1 MSTKAPARKN
11 VEDIYPLSP
20 MQQGMLFHSILEPDS
35 ATYHEQ
41 LYFIL
46 NGDLDL
52 SAFKK
57 ALNAL
62 VDRHPVLRTA
72 MVYKKRDKMLQVVHR
87 EVEFPLHILDWRD
100 KSESDRREA
109 FTQKLQNDRQDGF
122 NLSKAPLARMTLIR
136 YSEKSWQVLWSN
148 HHVILDGW
156 SNPILMAE
164 LFSLYEAHRKGTD
177 IALPPARPYRE
188 YIAWLNKQDPQKAA
202 SFWKNLLQGFTEPTS
217 VPADSPAGKTGEGEQ
232 ACDTVE
238 TKLSAELNDKLKTLA
253 QQNHLTINTLVQGA
267 WALLLGNYS
276 RSNDVV
282 FGATVSGRPPVI
294 PGVESMV
301 GLFINTLPLRV
312 KTSPA
317 DTVSSWLK
325 KIQQQSVAMRDFEYS
340 SLADVQRQSG
350 IDSRQALFDSIVVF
364 ENFPVDK
371 SLKEAKTSITV
382 SDFDSYEQTNF
393 PLVLVASSQ
402 DETMLELTYRRD
414 MFQAS
419 GARRLLAQISTL
431 LEKFAHNPE
440 ARVAEIDLLRK
451 EERPLLLEEYNAAWP
466 ARPLAQND
474 AKALIENAAEKY
486 AESNAVIFD
495 GGSQKLSYK
504 QLNRQANRLAHYL
517 LQKGVG
523 PESRVGLMFRRG
535 PQMISAVWAVIK
547 SGAAYVP
554 LDSGYPAERL
564 RYIAE
569 DAGMSLLLCDN
580 SEDADILDNAIAH
593 VVDVNKL
600 STEDLPENDPDISV
614 LPQQL
619 VYMIY
624 TSGSTGR
631 PKGTLITHRG
641 LLHYLSW
648 TLQAYP
654 LDQGC
659 GSLLHST
666 IAFDATVTAL
676 FTPLLTGKAITLAD
690 QGDDLEALSKALLR
704 QKDFSLVKITPA
716 HMEMLGYQIPADKA
730 AGLSNAFVIGG
741 ENLTSRQIE
750 FWQKNAP
757 GMHLFN
763 EYGPT
768 ETVVGCVVY
777 DAAGWQGR
785 GSVPIGRAI
794 PNSPVYVLDENLQ
807 PVAHGVPG
815 ELYISGTG
823 VARGYHRRPAL
834 TAGRFVPDP
843 FAQTSGSRM
852 YRSGDLVRWQDDGQL
867 VFLGRID
874 DQVKIRGYRI
884 ETGEIESILGGVDG
898 IETCAVIART
908 NKAGDAYL
916 AAYYVSATDKKEDAL
931 RAELKNVLP
940 DYMLPAAFVKMDAI
954 PLTANGK
961 VDRRALPV
969 PQIEGNAK
977 TFVAPR
983 NAAEELLAT
992 IWREILG
999 VDRVGIH
1006 DNFFELGGHSLT
1018 ATRLISRIRQ
1028 SFEVELPLKDV
1039 FEASTI
1045 AQLAE
1050 IVERLRS
1057 SGKST
1062 LPPIEPISRE
1072 GDIPVSLPQQR
1083 LWFIDQFSPGNF
1095 AYNIPFAV
1103 KIDGKLDKEILEE
1116 SFNRVIQRHEILRTR
1131 FVNRQGEPF
1140 QEIEDSLDFS
1150 LTVNDL
1156 SEEETA
1162 KRDDLVKNI
1171 LREDARRTFSLD
1183 QLPLFKVQLIRLDK
1197 NIHILSAVMHH
1208 IISDGWSMNVL
1219 VHELMAQY
1227 SALKKEETNQL
1238 PALPIQY
1245 ADYAAWQRN
1254 RLQGEVL
1261 EQQLSYWKDHIGL
1274 NPPVLELQ
1282 GDYRRPAVQT
1292 FNGRNVDFELDATV
1306 TNAINA
1312 YCRKEGVTL
1321 FMLLLAAWQSLLRRY
1336 SGQEQVLVGSPVSGR
1351 QHGQTEELIGFFV
1364 NTILLKADFSEKPVF
1379 KQLLRQVRE
1388 NVLNAYAHQDIPFEQ
1403 LVDLLQPERDMAHPP
1418 LFQAAFILQNRP
1430 QTLAETAGLAFSPV
1444 EPDSA
1449 VAKVD
1454 ISLYCAESDDRILA
1468 RLEYNAD
1475 IFKTETIERMRD
1487 HLLYFLRSA
1496 LQKPDLPLARIN
1508 MLPDDERRLLLQD
1521 WNDTERAFETGQ
1533 TVPGRFEEWVEKQ
1546 PQHPAL
1552 SFNGVDRSYAEV
1564 NGNANRLAHYLRE
1577 GGVGPESIVGIC
1589 MERSFEM
1596 VEAMLAILKA
1606 GGAYLPLDP
1615 GYPDERLHYMI
1626 EDSGAQ
1632 AVVTQR
1638 ELADRLQKSACKVV
1652 VPDSSQMQSYKNEN
1666 PDRMGGPEKLAY
1678 LIYTSGS
1685 TGKPKG
1691 TMLAQRGAINLASEQ
1706 KKAFS
1711 IDTHSRILQF
1721 ASLSFDAATWEMLMA
1736 LMNGATL
1743 HLVERDVLASGDLL
1757 VKTLAEQKI
1766 TTITLPPSVLA
1777 VWPED
1782 ARLPDLKTIITAGEK
1797 CPAELVKKWQP
1808 GRQFVNAYG
1817 PTETT
1822 VCASIYETSAQ
1833 EENDPPI
1840 GKNLGNF
1847 ELYVLDGNLEL
1858 LPIGVPGEL
1867 CVGGVGLSRGYL
1879 KRPALSAEKFIP
1891 NPFSEKEGA
1900 RLYRTGDLVRRLAD
1914 GNIEFL
1920 GRIDQQ
1926 VKLRGFRIE
1935 LGEIENAI
1943 RDKVPQ
1949 IKDVLVMVR
1958 GEKESEK
1965 KLTAYIVAG
1974 NELDVPALRSNL
1986 GKVLPDY
1993 MIPAAFVQL
2002 DKMPLT
2008 PNGKIDRKAL
2018 PEPGHDRSQ
2027 LSREFVAPRNDYEK
2041 TVAAII
2047 GELLNIERVGVHDN
2061 FFELGGHSLLA
2072 TKFVSRVRDEL
2083 GVELPLRAL
2092 FENPTVEGVALA
2104 LAGPEA
2110 RRLDEDEPEIEAAER
2125 GDEDL
2130 SALLGELE
2138 GLSEE
2143 EVRALL
2149 DEEDENKEGDD
2160 KIDG

>member
-1 MSTKAPARKN
+1 MSTKAAARKN

-41 LYFIL
+41 LYFVL
-46 NGDLDL
+46 NGELDQ

-87 EVEFPLHILDWRD
+87 ELKFPLHALDWRD
-100 KSESDRREA
+100 KSESDRRTA
-109 FTQKLQNDRQDGF
+109 FKQLLQSDRQEGF

-136 YSEKSWQVLWSN
+136 YDEDRWQVLWSN

-164 LFSLYEAHRKGTD
+164 LFALYEAQRTD
-177 IALPPARPYRE
+177 ADFALPPARPYRE
-188 YIAWLNKQDPQKAA
+188 YIAWLNKQEPQKAA
-202 SFWKNLLQGFTEPTS
+202 SFWKNTLQDFAEPTS
-217 VPADSPAGKTGEGEQ
+217 VPADSPAGKAGEGEQ

-238 TKLSAELNDKLKTLA
+238 IKLNPDINKKLKTLA

-267 WALLLGNYS
+267 WALLLAQYS

-282 FGATVSGRPPVI
+282 FGATVSGRPPEI

-312 KTSPA
+312 KISPKEKVA
-317 DTVSSWLK
+317 SWLK
-325 KIQQQSVAMRDFEYS
+325 RIQQQSVAIRDFEYS

-350 IDSRQALFDSIVVF
+350 IDAGQALFDSIVVF
-364 ENFPVDK
+364 ENFPVDQ
-371 SLKEAKTSITV
+371 SLKEAKTSIRI

-402 DETMLELTYRRD
+402 DETLLELTYRRD
-414 MFQAS
+414 MYRQS
-419 GARRLLAQISTL
+419 GARRILEQVNTL
-431 LEKFAHNPE
+431 LEKFADNPG
-440 ARVAEIDLLRK
+440 ARLAEINLLRDA
-451 EERPLLLEEYNAAWP
+451 ERSLLLEEYNATRP
-466 ARPLAQND
+466 AHPLAQKD
-474 AKALIENAAEKY
+474 AKTLIENAAQKY
-486 AESNAVIFD
+486 AEETAVIFD
-495 GGSQKLSYK
+495 GGSQKLSYD
-504 QLNRQANRLAHYL
+504 QLNRQANRLAHFL
-517 LQKGVG
+517 IQNGVG
-523 PESRVGLMFRRG
+523 PESRVGLILRRG
-535 PQMISAVWAVIK
+535 PQMISTIWAVIK

-554 LDSGYPAERL
+554 LDAGYPAERL
-564 RYIAE
+564 HYIAG
-569 DAGMSLLLCDN
+569 DAGMTMLLRDN
-580 SEDADILDNAIAH
+580 SEDTSILDKAIAQII
-593 VVDVNKL
+593 DVTSL
-600 STEDLPENDPDISV
+600 AMEDLPETNPQISI

-631 PKGTLITHRG
+631 PKGTLITHGG

-648 TLQAYP
+648 TKQAYP

-666 IAFDATVTAL
+666 ISFDATVTAL
-676 FTPLLTGKAITLAD
+676 FAPLLTGKAITLAD
-690 QGDDLEALSKALLR
+690 HGDDLEALSKALLR

-716 HMEMLGYQIPADKA
+716 HMEMLSHQIPADKA
-730 AGLSNAFVIGG
+730 AGLSKAFVIGG
-741 ENLTSRQIE
+741 ENLTARQIE
-750 FWQKNAP
+750 FWQKYAP

-777 DAAGWQGR
+777 DAARWQGR

-794 PNSPVYVLDENLQ
+794 PNSPVYVLDEQLQ

-815 ELYISGTG
+815 ELYISGNG

-834 TAGRFVPDP
+834 TAERFLPDP
-843 FAQTSGSRM
+843 FSKSAGARI

-867 VFLGRID
+867 IFLGRID

-884 ETGEIESILGGVDG
+884 ETGEIESILGEMEG
-898 IETCAVIART
+898 IETCAVVART

-916 AAYYVSATDKKEDAL
+916 AAYYISRNDKQEQTL
-931 RAELKNVLP
+931 RDELKKALP
-940 DYMLPAAFVKMDAI
+940 DYMIPAVFVSIDAI

-961 VDRRALPV
+961 VDRRALPL
-969 PQIEGNAK
+969 PQMEGK
-977 TFVAPR
+977 TKAYVAPR

-992 IWREILG
+992 IWQEILG
-999 VDRVGIH
+999 IGRIGIH

-1039 FEASTI
+1039 FDASTI

-1103 KIDGKLDKEILEE
+1103 KIDGELDKEVLEE
-1116 SFNRVIQRHEILRTR
+1116 SFQRVIQRHEILRTR
-1131 FVNRQGEPF
+1131 FVNRKGEPF
-1140 QEIEDSLDFS
+1140 QEIEDNLDINLSLK
-1150 LTVNDL
+1150 DL
-1156 SEEETA
+1156 SENQPD
-1162 KRDDLVKNI
+1162 KRDELVKNI
-1171 LREDARRTFSLD
+1171 LREDARHTFSLE
-1183 QLPLFKVQLIRLDK
+1183 QLPLFKVRLIRLEK
-1197 NIHILSAVMHH
+1197 NAHILSAVMHH

-1227 SALKKEETNQL
+1227 SAIKKEESARL

-1245 ADYAAWQRN
+1245 ADYAAWQRS

-1261 EQQLSYWKDHIGL
+1261 EKQLDYWKAHIGL

-1282 GDYRRPAVQT
+1282 ADYPRPAVQT
-1292 FNGRNVDFELDATV
+1292 FNGRNVDFELDATL

-1364 NTILLKADFSEKPVF
+1364 NTILLRADFSEKPVF
-1379 KQLLRQVRE
+1379 KQLLRQVRD

-1430 QTLAETAGLAFSPV
+1430 QALAETAGLTFSPV

-1475 IFKTETIERMRD
+1475 IFRAETIERMRD
-1487 HLLYFLRSA
+1487 HLLNFLRSA
-1496 LQKPDLPLARIN
+1496 LQKPDLPVSRIN
-1508 MLPDDERRLLLQD
+1508 MLPDDERRLLLQE
-1521 WNDTERAFETGQ
+1521 WNDTQSAFDAGQ
-1533 TVPGRFEEWVEKQ
+1533 TVPGRFEQWVEKQ

-1552 SFNGVDRSYAEV
+1552 SFKGVDRSYAEV

-1577 GGVGPESIVGIC
+1577 AGVGPESIVGIC

-1632 AVVTQR
+1632 AVVTQN
-1638 ELADRLQKSACKVV
+1638 ELAGRLEKSGCKIVIA
-1652 VPDSSQMQSYKNEN
+1652 DSSQMHSYSKDN
-1666 PDRMGGPEKLAY
+1666 PERLNGPYNLAY

-1691 TMLAQRGAINLASEQ
+1691 TMLAQRGAINLAGEQ

-1711 IDTHSRILQF
+1711 IEPHSRILQF

-1736 LMNGATL
+1736 LMNCATL
-1743 HLVERDVLASGDLL
+1743 HLVERDVLASGDQL
-1757 VKTLAEQKI
+1757 VNTLADQKI

-1797 CPAELVKKWQP
+1797 CPAELVKRWQP

-1867 CVGGVGLSRGYL
+1867 CVGGVGLARGYL
-1879 KRPALSAEKFIP
+1879 KRPALTAEKFIP
-1891 NPFSEKEGA
+1891 HPFSKNHGE

-1943 RDKVPQ
+1943 RDKLPQ
-1949 IKDVLVMVR
+1949 TKDVLVMVR

-1974 NELDVPALRSNL
+1974 NELDVPALRSDL

-1993 MIPAAFVQL
+1993 MIPAAFMQL

-2027 LSREFVAPRNDYEK
+2027 LSHEYVAPRNEHEK

-2047 GELLNIERVGVHDN
+2047 GELLNIELVGVHDN

-2072 TKFVSRVRDEL
+2072 TKFVSRARDEL
-2083 GVELPLRAL
+2083 SVELPLRAL

-2104 LAGPEA
+2104 LAGPEV
-2110 RRLDEDEPEIEAAER
+2110 RRVDEDEPEIEAAER

-2160 KIDG
+2160 KING